1 MKRGISYR
9 YRKQSNCMMYVVV
22 TVLIAVFCLTPLYY
36 SLSTSLKPRGAEY
49 MLPLELWPSK
59 PTLQAYRAVLGVID
73 VAELESSSLSGMVLP
88 AEQAK
93 VVKSLNFLTP
103 LRNSLIVSFS
113 VAVFS
118 LLISSL
124 SAYAIARLRFK
135 YKIQSLLFLQL
146 GAMIPIAVTIAP
158 TFMLMQS
165 LGLLRTLLAMIIPNI
180 FYNVPIA
187 TWLLACYFAELP
199 FELEDAAKMDGYKP
213 LKIYWRVI
221 LPLAAPGL
229 FSAGVFAFLG
239 SWGEFMLA
247 SAVTMGIPSVQTVPA
262 AMLNFSVQFRYE
274 WTWISAAI
282 ILSVVLVAFITFVF
296 QRWVI
301 RGLTAGAVKY

>member
-1 MKRGISYR
+1 MSAKLSHR
-9 YRKQSNCMMYVVV
+9 YRTQYTYLMQTVV
-22 TVLIAVFCLTPLYY
+22 TILIAVFCLTPMFYI
-36 SLSTSLKPRGAEY
+36 LSTSLKPRGAEY
-49 MLPLELWPSK
+49 MIPLELWPSK
-59 PTLQAYRAVLGVID
+59 PTLQAYRAVLGIVEE
-73 VAELESSSLSGMVLP
+73 AELASESKGSMVLP
-88 AEQAK
+88 ADQARI
-93 VVKSLNFLTP
+93 VKSLSFVTP
-103 LRNSLIVSFS
+103 LRNSLIVSSS

-124 SAYAIARLRFK
+124 SAYAIARLRFR
-135 YKIQSLLFLQL
+135 YKIQSLIFLQL

-158 TFMLMQS
+158 TFMLMRS
-165 LGLLRTLLAMIIPNI
+165 LGLLRTLWAMIIPNI
-180 FYNVPIA
+180 FYNVPMS
-187 TWLLACYFAELP
+187 TWLIACYFAELP
-199 FELEDAAKMDGYKP
+199 FDLEDAAKMDGYRP
-213 LKIYWRVI
+213 LQIFWKVI
-221 LPLAAPGL
+221 IPLAAPGM

-247 SAVTMGIPSVQTVPA
+247 SAVSMGIPAVQTVPA

-282 ILSVVLVAFITFVF
+282 ILSVALVALLTLIF

>member
-1 MKRGISYR
+1 MNMRPGYR
-9 YRKQSNCMMYVVV
+9 YRTQRNFAMQMMV
-22 TVLIAVFCLTPLYY
+22 TILIALFCLTPMFYI
-36 SLSTSLKPRGAEY
+36 LSTSLKSRGAEY
-49 MLPLELWPSK
+49 MLPLEVWPSK
-59 PTLQAYRAVLGVID
+59 PTLQAYRAVLGIVEE
-73 VAELESSSLSGMVLP
+73 AELESETQAGMVLP
-88 AEQAK
+88 ADQSRI
-93 VVKSLNFLTP
+93 VNSVNFLTP
-103 LRNSLIVSFS
+103 LRNSLIVSSS

-158 TFMLMQS
+158 TFMLMRS
-165 LGLLRTLLAMIIPNI
+165 LGLLRTLMAMIIPNI
-180 FYNVPIA
+180 FYNVPMS
-187 TWLLACYFAELP
+187 TWLIACYFAELP
-199 FELEDAAKMDGYKP
+199 FDLEDAAKMDGYKP
-213 LKIYWRVI
+213 IQIFRKVI
-221 LPLAAPGL
+221 IPLAAPGL

-247 SAVTMGIPSVQTVPA
+247 STVTMGIPSVQTVPA
-262 AMLNFSVQFRYE
+262 ALMNFSVQFRYE

-282 ILSVVLVAFITFVF
+282 ILSVLLVAFITLVF